1 MYNLFSILSTLI
13 HFSPI
18 RAFSPLWS
26 YTVHFVHLGS
36 VQSILSTSVQ
46 SSPHWSNSVHFI
58 YLGPR
63 QSDLVRF
70 SLFCLL
76 RFYLVHL
83 FLFGLIRST
92 LFLFGLFGPIL
103 SNGPLCSIWSN
114 SVHLDHLVYFVPLW
128 SIFVH
133 LHNGKK
139 HV

>member
-36 VQSILSTSVQ
+36 IQSILSTSVQ

-58 YLGPR
+58 YLGRR

-76 RFYLVHL
+76 RFYSVHIV
-83 FLFGLIRST
+83 LIRSIWSHSVQWST
-92 LFLFGLFGPIL
+92 LFHLIQFCPSGSLSLF
-103 SNGPLCSIWSN
+103 CSTLI
-114 SVHLDHLVYFVPLW
+114 YFCTLT
-128 SIFVH
+128 
-133 LHNGKK
+133 
-139 HV
+139 